1 MKPAELALKRLAA
14 ISLKDRLA
22 LIERGDVPVDLFD
35 AIEGELKSK
44 KPHLDLRLYCT
55 IKNYCAHKLDK
66 ESFKR
71 LFPES

>member
-14 ISLKDRLA
+14 IPLKERLA

-35 AIEGELKSK
+35 AIEGEIKST
-44 KPHLDLRLYCT
+44 KPNLDLRLYCS

-66 ESFKR
+66 DTFKR